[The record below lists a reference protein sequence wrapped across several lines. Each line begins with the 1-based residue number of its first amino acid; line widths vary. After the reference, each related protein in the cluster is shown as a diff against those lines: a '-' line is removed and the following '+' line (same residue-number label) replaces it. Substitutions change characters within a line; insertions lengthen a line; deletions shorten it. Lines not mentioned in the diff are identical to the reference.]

1 MKMKAT
7 ADVFNHQMTKSIQH
21 SVSATLKSS
30 LYSEIQLTEIQL
42 TLNLIMLELN
52 DIHDW
57 TKLKKKNSP
66 DRLIFSD
73 LNDTVAV

>member
-7 ADVFNHQMTKSIQH
+7 SDVFNHQMTKSIQH
-21 SVSATLKSS
+21 YVSAALKSS
-30 LYSEIQLTEIQL
+30 LYSEIQL

-73 LNDTVAV
+73 LNNTVAV